1 MSEGAG
7 VQDKQI
13 KNKTAYVTFFIE
25 YKILCLY
32 FCLQV
37 NENRKKM
44 SQTSFSDL
52 INSST
57 PVIID
62 FYADW
67 CAPCRIQSPILEKL
81 KSEMGDAVKV
91 IKIDVDRNP
100 AIAQQLQIMGIPT
113 LMIFQNGKQM
123 WRASGVQQIP
133 VLKKQL
139 EALAPA

>member
-1 MSEGAG
+1 MS
-7 VQDKQI
+7 K
-13 KNKTAYVTFFIE
+13 
-25 YKILCLY
+25 
-32 FCLQV
+32 
-37 NENRKKM
+37 
-44 SQTSFSDL
+44 TSFSDL
-52 INSST
+52 INSAT

-91 IKIDVDRNP
+91 IKIDVDKNP

-113 LMIFQNGKQM
+113 LMIFQNGKQV